1 LRTVMSSI
9 IRWRKGETLRAVRM
23 GIPRDVV
30 SLMGSNRTRK
40 LARTIA
46 LGNPAYIDDGR
57 EKKSRT
63 TGFPRSGLV
72 HSLISVACPLAK
84 LVKDTIWHEVTRYFG
99 MSELR
104 VRAAGRKRR
113 Q

>member
-1 LRTVMSSI
+1 
-9 IRWRKGETLRAVRM
+9 
-23 GIPRDVV
+23 
-30 SLMGSNRTRK
+30 MGSNSTRK

-72 HSLISVACPLAK
+72 HELITPQKSAPASDCRACTIFRVADNPGLDA
-84 LVKDTIWHEVTRYFG
+84 
-99 MSELR
+99 
-104 VRAAGRKRR
+104 
-113 Q
+113 